1 MMMEKY
7 LNDSLST
14 RSKADSA
21 RIEAANLMPAYFKRL
36 QYREDSIRA
45 FKWFQTTRD
54 STYIERYTK
63 VKTAATSYSQAVALT
78 RKGSVGTEQSLP
90 SAPTKPAFADRRPV
104 LAAIIPERSLFFKK
118 ESIQ

>member
-1 MMMEKY
+1 MEKY

-54 STYIERYTK
+54 SVYIERYTK
-63 VKTAATSYSQAVALT
+63 WQGPSIPGKRKPTSTQKERS
-78 RKGSVGTEQSLP
+78 
-90 SAPTKPAFADRRPV
+90 V
-104 LAAIIPERSLFFKK
+104 LAAVVPHRIAIEKK
-118 ESIQ
+118 EALR